1 MVSKSFKNVLRPLS
15 QPNNEYTTNS
25 SMVEQPAQDRLSE
38 FINNLQRQQEAAVN
52 AKAIEKLLERFDQM
66 MSVMTTML

>member
-1 MVSKSFKNVLRPLS
+1 MASNSFKNVLRPLS